1 MPIHPAR
8 EHLAA
13 RAAATP
19 DKAAIVL
26 ASTGEVQTYADLDAA
41 SARLARVFRDR
52 GLRTGDHLAV
62 LVDNDAAFFEVVW
75 AAMRTGLFVTPIN
88 WHLNAAEAGFIV
100 RDCGAAALVAS
111 ARLDSV
117 LAAMPADDL
126 AAVTLR
132 LATDGRLDG
141 FEAIDALVAATTDS
155 TVPDEHEGTWMF
167 YSSGT
172 TGTPK
177 GILPPLGPADL
188 GAPSFLTAMLGGLFG
203 FDSDTVYLSPAPL
216 YHAAPAG
223 WTTGTHRLGGTVVV
237 MDRFDPVELLRA
249 IEAHRVTHVQLVP
262 THMIRL
268 LDLPES
274 QRRGFDLRSL
284 RRVIHASAPCPV
296 EVKRRFIDWVGPIVW
311 EYYSGSEG
319 AGFCC
324 IDSAEW
330 GEHPGS
336 VGRSI
341 SGAIHVLDADG
352 SELPAG
358 AEGEVWFETTRP
370 FEYHNDAES
379 TRSAWNDRGW
389 AWLGDVGR
397 VDDEGYLYL
406 TDRASHMIISGGV
419 NISPREAEDVLT
431 SHPAVADV
439 AVVGVGH
446 PEMGEQVAAYVQ
458 LTSGASASEDELIA
472 WCRDRLSHFKCPR
485 AVWFLDEL
493 PRLPT
498 GKLLKRHLPVPAP
511 FDPAPRGTSGAQP
524 EAR

>member
-1 MPIHPAR
+1 MPIHPAG

-26 ASTGEVQTYADLDAA
+26 ASTGEVRTYADLDAA

-100 RDCGAAALVAS
+100 RDCGATALVAS

-223 WTTGTHRLGGTVVV
+223 WTTYRRASRCPVLGPGGAHAPAAAVASIAAPASVRSRCRVLV
-237 MDRFDPVELLRA
+237 MWCCPRRCRARPPPDESRCDSVERA
-249 IEAHRVTHVQLVP
+249 NPRRQPHA
-262 THMIRL
+262 
-268 LDLPES
+268 
-274 QRRGFDLRSL
+274 RRGGRFGQSSSASSTTRSH
-284 RRVIHASAPCPV
+284 RSRQ
-296 EVKRRFIDWVGPIVW
+296 
-311 EYYSGSEG
+311 SEHRY
-319 AGFCC
+319 ATV
-324 IDSAEW
+324 S
-330 GEHPGS
+330 P
-336 VGRSI
+336 GRSPSSRGSDSRWHVPPQSTHTI
-341 SGAIHVLDADG
+341 CSG
-352 SELPAG
+352 
-358 AEGEVWFETTRP
+358 RP
-370 FEYHNDAES
+370 MRPSFAPPPSRRRYSPHACR
-379 TRSAWNDRGW
+379 RSRTAN
-389 AWLGDVGR
+389 
-397 VDDEGYLYL
+397 
-406 TDRASHMIISGGV
+406 
-419 NISPREAEDVLT
+419 
-431 SHPAVADV
+431 
-439 AVVGVGH
+439 
-446 PEMGEQVAAYVQ
+446 
-458 LTSGASASEDELIA
+458 SAR
-472 WCRDRLSHFKCPR
+472 WR
-485 AVWFLDEL
+485 
-493 PRLPT
+493 
-498 GKLLKRHLPVPAP
+498 
-511 FDPAPRGTSGAQP
+511 
-524 EAR
+524 

>member
-1 MPIHPAR
+1 MPIHPAG

-26 ASTGEVQTYADLDAA
+26 ASTGEVRTYADLDAA

-100 RDCGAAALVAS
+100 RDCGATALVAS

-358 AEGEVWFETTRP
+358 AEG
-370 FEYHNDAES
+370 
-379 TRSAWNDRGW
+379 
-389 AWLGDVGR
+389 GR
-397 VDDEGYLYL
+397 VDDAGYLYL

-439 AVVGVGH
+439 AVVGVAH

-511 FDPAPRGTSGAQP
+511 PEPAPHRTSGAQP